1 MVQLLAIAAGSR
13 GMAGGQAIDLESVG
27 KVLNQTELEAMH
39 IHKTGALI
47 RAATLLGAYG
57 SEQFDADRIRAVDVY
72 AQSIGLAFQVV
83 DDILDAEADTAT
95 LGKTA
100 GKDADANKP
109 TYVTILGLKRAKEL
123 AEELHANALS
133 ALKDYGSQAQRLV
146 QLAQY
151 ITHRSF

>member
-1 MVQLLAIAAGSR
+1 
-13 GMAGGQAIDLESVG
+13 
-27 KVLNQTELEAMH
+27 MH

-47 RAATLLGAYG
+47 RASALLGAHG
-57 SEQFDADRIRAVDVY
+57 SDQPESDRIEAVDAY

-109 TYVTILGLKRAKEL
+109 TYVTILGLKRAKDL
-123 AEELHANALS
+123 ASELHANAID
-133 ALKDYGSQAQRLV
+133 ALNIYGKEAERLR
-146 QLAQY
+146 QLAHY
-151 ITHRSF
+151 ITQRSF